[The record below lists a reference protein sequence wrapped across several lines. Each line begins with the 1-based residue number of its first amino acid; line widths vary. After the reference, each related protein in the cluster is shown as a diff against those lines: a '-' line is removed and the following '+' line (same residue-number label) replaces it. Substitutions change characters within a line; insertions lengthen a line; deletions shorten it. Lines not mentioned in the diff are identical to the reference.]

1 MCRQNSYSQRSN
13 YDVLYLKAT
22 WTSLRPTY
30 VTSITLHKSN
40 LRWKERYFSFSSLV
54 LLNLRKYN
62 ASRMKLQNC
71 SKELKKYN
79 DDALK
84 KEEERRNKEQTR
96 NQSRTKLTFYFPT
109 LPNFSLFALLSR
121 VAFVGKVF
129 FFALKKLNVASCHRR
144 TVVCLSY
151 FSANIIETRASLTR
165 FPSSFASCKCTEW
178 NILEIFQETAE
189 RKLRIRGLA

>member
-1 MCRQNSYSQRSN
+1 MNIF
-13 YDVLYLKAT
+13 AT
-22 WTSLRPTY
+22 DLCNKYNVAQIESAM
-30 VTSITLHKSN
+30 
-40 LRWKERYFSFSSLV
+40 EREILLV
-54 LLNLRKYN
+54 LLSRPPQFTQVQRVTYEAAKLFQGAKKIQRRRVKKRGRKKKQGTN
-62 ASRMKLQNC
+62 KKSKSNEVNFLFSDTSKLFPLC
-71 SKELKKYN
+71 F
-79 DDALK
+79 AF
-84 KEEERRNKEQTR
+84 TR
-96 NQSRTKLTFYFPT
+96 CFRWQS
-109 LPNFSLFALLSR
+109 
-121 VAFVGKVF
+121 F

>member
-1 MCRQNSYSQRSN
+1 MNIF
-13 YDVLYLKAT
+13 AT
-22 WTSLRPTY
+22 DLCNKYNVAQIESA
-30 VTSITLHKSN
+30 I
-40 LRWKERYFSFSSLV
+40 EREMLLV
-54 LLNLRKYN
+54 LL
-62 ASRMKLQNC
+62 SRPPQFTRVQRVTYKAAKMFQGA
-71 SKELKKYN
+71 KKYN

-121 VAFVGKVF
+121 VTFVGKAF

-178 NILEIFQETAE
+178 NIFEIFQETAE
-189 RKLRIRGLA
+189 RKLRTRGLA